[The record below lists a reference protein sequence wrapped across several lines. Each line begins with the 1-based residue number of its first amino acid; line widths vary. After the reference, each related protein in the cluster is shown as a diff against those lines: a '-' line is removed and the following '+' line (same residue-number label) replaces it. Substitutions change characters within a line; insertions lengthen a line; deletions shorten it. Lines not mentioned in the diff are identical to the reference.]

1 LCKTRQ
7 VLFNPQ
13 PPEPASDRPLP
24 ATESEN
30 KARHSFEKQLPAW
43 YDKVYKETRDSTE
56 DMPDILLAELI
67 ALFSEWMFA
76 FKVTDACAKAVYVLL
91 ETLMPSDTNI
101 GSWPQLKSA
110 LESVTKNSCEEI
122 DICPNDCIAFISCKH
137 PKLAYY
143 KHAHRTWCPYCG
155 SDRYLQVDGVQ
166 RSAKRGFYFLLRNY
180 FQGLFNSDELAA
192 HLPWAA
198 GKRISGHV
206 KQSYGFHKK
215 VQNNHYA

>member
-1 LCKTRQ
+1 M
-7 VLFNPQ
+7 
-13 PPEPASDRPLP
+13 
-24 ATESEN
+24 
-30 KARHSFEKQLPAW
+30 
-43 YDKVYKETRDSTE
+43 YKETRDSTE

-166 RSAKRGFYFLLRNY
+166 RSAKRNFTSHCATTSKDFSTRTSSLHTCLGQQGNASRAMSNNHTASTKRYKITIMRNVCVTYCIYELHNGQQCTHMHRLLKNV
-180 FQGLFNSDELAA
+180 NVN
-192 HLPWAA
+192 
-198 GKRISGHV
+198 INVNVGHV
-206 KQSYGFHKK
+206 RIR
-215 VQNNHYA
+215 